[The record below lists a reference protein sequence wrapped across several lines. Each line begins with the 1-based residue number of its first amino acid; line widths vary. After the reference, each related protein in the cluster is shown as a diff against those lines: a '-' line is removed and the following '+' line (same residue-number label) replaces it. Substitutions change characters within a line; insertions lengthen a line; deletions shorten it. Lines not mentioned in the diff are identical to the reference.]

1 MALGVLGTSPFEA
14 KSLFNLA
21 GNGASTATLEALF
34 SHVHSVLFGD
44 SLQFCGGLAGDCTED
59 IGGNVDSAANPVP
72 RFALA
77 KVPASRPRSAVGG
90 SVPGR
95 ILHAERPKSA
105 PGPVSSQKYAPP
117 ITSILNSQQQL
128 ILNPVIRQNY
138 GGGFCAIA

>member
-44 SLQFCGGLAGDCTED
+44 SLQFCGVLAGDCRED
-59 IGGNVDSAANPVP
+59 AGGNVDSAANPVP

-77 KVPASRPRSAVGG
+77 KVPAPRPRSAAGG
-90 SVPGR
+90 KQPEAMRSV
-95 ILHAERPKSA
+95 LRPKSA
-105 PGPVSSQKYAPP
+105 PGPVSPQKY
-117 ITSILNSQQQL
+117 
-128 ILNPVIRQNY
+128 
-138 GGGFCAIA
+138 